1 MINRE
6 NENPLKEKEKMA
18 TIIMWI
24 GIIGLII
31 SCIVTFI
38 PIILTYIMLQKS
50 GKTKWSTIIN
60 SNMVEIGFIC
70 FCIFTLLALG
80 GAFCDSE
87 LGHIVL
93 K

>member
-1 MINRE
+1 MT
-6 NENPLKEKEKMA
+6 

-31 SCIVTFI
+31 SLILTFI
-38 PIILTYIMLQKS
+38 PIILTYIMLQKPRKN
-50 GKTKWSTIIN
+50 GKTKWNTIIN

-70 FCIFTLLALG
+70 FGIFALLALG

-87 LGHIVL
+87 LGRIL
-93 K
+93 LNK

>member
-1 MINRE
+1 
-6 NENPLKEKEKMA
+6 MA

-24 GIIGLII
+24 GIIGIII
-31 SCIVTFI
+31 SLIVTFI

-50 GKTKWSTIIN
+50 KKTGKTKWSTIIN

-70 FCIFTLLALG
+70 FGIFTLLVLG

-87 LGHIVL
+87 LGRIIL
-93 K
+93 NR

>member
-1 MINRE
+1 
-6 NENPLKEKEKMA
+6 MA

-24 GIIGLII
+24 GIIGVII
-31 SCIVTFI
+31 SLIVTFI

-50 GKTKWSTIIN
+50 KKNIKAKWITIVN

-70 FCIFTLLALG
+70 FCIFIFFAIG

-87 LGHIVL
+87 LGRIIL
-93 K
+93 NK